1 MNIVLD
7 GVENSTSG
15 TYANI
20 GRETTSNRTS
30 GKAERIENPG
40 FALDISGTVMDNS
53 AYTGHGRT
61 AEEIMLAAGQDD
73 ITARRNYMAVM
84 SNSMSDEDF
93 AKLQKE
99 GFHPGSTDIETVVT
113 IVDHIKAALVKG
125 GTQVIGYT
133 DTISQDALKE
143 LAGSEAFAKEL
154 EKQFREHDIPVTE
167 ENIAAVTEAWKL
179 LTDTQPMTDGSIKYM
194 LENRLAPTPEN
205 LYTAG
210 YSAVTDSSR
219 QGKGYYAAG
228 EVAGY
233 YARKPEEVDFEKLL
247 PQVKNLIEE
256 AGYTADEENL
266 ADAKWLVETG
276 IPLTADS
283 FSSLKD
289 IKGLQ
294 FPLTAEDFLEKAA
307 AAISEGTNPSRMNLS
322 RQETIYEQAVRI
334 SEQVA
339 ELENEAADIIA
350 ARNIPFTL
358 KNLIS
363 AAHEF
368 LKGAGS
374 SAEQKSA
381 GQKEIPVNIR
391 GRRLLEE
398 VRLSMT
404 VEANLRLLRRGFQ
417 IETASLENLVDRLKE
432 AETDYN
438 KALMKEPDGA
448 RADQKRSLF
457 GETLDVVR
465 GIKSSPIAILSKVS
479 PADTLR
485 EIHAAGKNQA
495 AAFEKA
501 GEKYEELMTAPRR
514 DMGDSIQ
521 KAFRNVDDILS
532 DMELALTNENRR
544 AVRILGYNSAEI
556 TEENI
561 TQIRRMDEMLT
572 SVVKELKPGRV
583 LNMIREGVNPLSMTI
598 DELSQYLQEQESPAD
613 EIESY
618 SKFLYKLEK
627 QNGISEDERS
637 AYIGIYR
644 LMHQIEKTDDA
655 AVGAIWQTGVDFT
668 MENLLSAVRSSR
680 HKHMDYSVSDDF
692 GGVSKRDTGI
702 ESITA
707 QIAKGFSM
715 TEPVNRE
722 ALQELLEKA
731 GNEEA
736 LEEFDRMEGEQLRAA
751 VKEEDAVIR
760 QLTDYEQPITAE
772 HLLFASRMI
781 KSPGEIWKQLA
792 GMRTKNQESPRSS
805 DKTYENESS
814 HGLKD
819 LGEELLK
826 SLEDKEQAKSGYHDF
841 CETIQTIITEESY
854 MENRQALDVRAMST
868 LYKQMS
874 FLGSMAREENY
885 EIPAQIG
892 DTLTSINLKIIHNS
906 DLESKAAISLET
918 ETLGKVAAEFKM
930 NGQKLEGL
938 CICSSEEGTA
948 FLKEGKELLENKL
961 SEENIPAGEIYFAE
975 SKTLNLMEF
984 SLKQSHGRQEGAD
997 AGMLYK
1003 SARAFIGYV
1012 QETAIKKGN
1021 MTYEN

>member
-1 MNIVLD
+1 MKITFDHNNTNQNVD
-7 GVENSTSG
+7 RVMTT
-15 TYANI
+15 TY
-20 GRETTSNRTS
+20 RDTRTEKTNHA
-30 GKAERIENPG
+30 GAY
-40 FALDISGTVMDNS
+40 ALDISGTVMDNS

-61 AEEIMLAAGQDD
+61 AEEIMLEAGQDD

-113 IVDHIKAALVKG
+113 IVDHIKVALVKG

-179 LTDTQPMTDGSIKYM
+179 LTDTPPMTDGSMKYM

-210 YSAVTDSSR
+210 YSAAADGSR

-233 YARKPEEVDFEKLL
+233 YARKPEEVDFEQLL
-247 PQVKNLIEE
+247 GQVTKLIEE
-256 AGYTADEENL
+256 AGYPADEENL
-266 ADAKWLVETG
+266 ADARWLVEEG

-283 FSSLKD
+283 FSMLKD
-289 IKGLQ
+289 IKGMQL
-294 FPLTAEDFLEKAA
+294 PLTAEDFLERAA
-307 AAISEGTNPSRMNLS
+307 DAIAEGTDPSKMNLS

-334 SEQVA
+334 SEQVT
-339 ELENEAADIIA
+339 ELKDEAADVVA
-350 ARNIPFTL
+350 ARNLPFTL

-368 LKGAGS
+368 LKGTGAPV
-374 SAEQKSA
+374 EQREVPA
-381 GQKEIPVNIR
+381 DIR

-448 RADQKRSLF
+448 QADQKRALF

-465 GIKSSPIAILSKVS
+465 GIKSSPAAILSKIS
-479 PADTLR
+479 SADTLR
-485 EIHAAGKNQA
+485 EVHAAGKNQA
-495 AAFEKA
+495 AAYEKA

-521 KAFRNVDDILS
+521 KAFRNVDEILS
-532 DMELALTNENRR
+532 DMELDLTNENRR

-561 TQIRRMDEMLT
+561 AQIRRMDEMLT

-583 LNMIREGVNPLSMTI
+583 LNMIREGVNPLSMSI
-598 DELSQYLQEQESPAD
+598 DELSQYLREQESPAD

-655 AVGAIWQTGVDFT
+655 AVGAIWQTGAGFT

-680 HKHMDYSVSDDF
+680 HKHMDYSVSDEF
-692 GGVSKRDTGI
+692 GGVSRKDTGI

-715 TEPVNRE
+715 TEPVNKE
-722 ALQELLEKA
+722 ALQELLENA

-736 LEEFDRMEGEQLRAA
+736 VEEFERMEGEQLRAA

-772 HLLFASRMI
+772 HLLFASQML
-781 KSPGEIWKQLA
+781 KNPGEIWKQLA
-792 GMRTKNQESPRSS
+792 GMRTKNQENTSTLEKAPA
-805 DKTYENESS
+805 DGKI

-819 LGEELLK
+819 MGEELLH
-826 SLEDKEQAKSGYHDF
+826 SLEGKEQAESGYHDF
-841 CETIQTIITEESY
+841 CETIQTMITEESY

-938 CICSSEEGTA
+938 CICNSEEGTA
-948 FLKEGKELLENKL
+948 FLREGKELLENKL
-961 SEENIPAGEIYFAE
+961 SEKNIPAGEIYFAE
-975 SKTLNLMEF
+975 SKTLNLTEF

-997 AGMLYK
+997 AGVLYK

>member
-1 MNIVLD
+1 
-7 GVENSTSG
+7 
-15 TYANI
+15 
-20 GRETTSNRTS
+20 
-30 GKAERIENPG
+30 
-40 FALDISGTVMDNS
+40 
-53 AYTGHGRT
+53 
-61 AEEIMLAAGQDD
+61 
-73 ITARRNYMAVM
+73 
-84 SNSMSDEDF
+84 
-93 AKLQKE
+93 
-99 GFHPGSTDIETVVT
+99 
-113 IVDHIKAALVKG
+113 
-125 GTQVIGYT
+125 
-133 DTISQDALKE
+133 
-143 LAGSEAFAKEL
+143 
-154 EKQFREHDIPVTE
+154 
-167 ENIAAVTEAWKL
+167 
-179 LTDTQPMTDGSIKYM
+179 M

-210 YSAVTDSSR
+210 YSAVTDSSK

-247 PQVKNLIEE
+247 PQVINLIEE

-283 FSSLKD
+283 FSALKE

-294 FPLTAEDFLEKAA
+294 LPLTTEDFLEKAA
-307 AAISEGTNPSRMNLS
+307 DAISEGTNPSRMNLS

-358 KNLIS
+358 KNLIF

-368 LKGAGS
+368 LRGAGS

-381 GQKEIPVNIR
+381 GQKEIPVDIR

-438 KALMKEPDGA
+438 KALMKEPDGTQ
-448 RADQKRSLF
+448 ADQKRSLF

-485 EIHAAGKNQA
+485 EVHEAGKNQA

-680 HKHMDYSVSDDF
+680 HKRMDYSVSDDF
-692 GGVSKRDTGI
+692 GGVSGKDTGI

-715 TEPVNRE
+715 TKPVNRE
-722 ALQELLEKA
+722 ALQELLENA

-736 LEEFDRMEGEQLRAA
+736 LEEFDRMEGEQLRTA

-772 HLLFASRMI
+772 HLLFASQMI

-792 GMRTKNQESPRSS
+792 DMRTKNQESPRSS
-805 DKTYENESS
+805 DKTHENESS
-814 HGLKD
+814 HSLKD

-997 AGMLYK
+997 AGTLYK

>member
-7 GVENSTSG
+7 GVENGTSG
-15 TYANI
+15 TYAGI

-40 FALDISGTVMDNS
+40 FALDISGTVTDNS

-125 GTQVIGYT
+125 GTQVVGYT

-143 LAGSEAFAKEL
+143 LAGSEAFAREL
-154 EKQFREHDIPVTE
+154 EKQFKEHDIPVTE
-167 ENIAAVTEAWKL
+167 ENIAAVTEGWKL
-179 LTDTQPMTDGSIKYM
+179 LTDTQPVTDGSTKYM

-210 YSAVTDSSR
+210 YSAVADSSR

-256 AGYTADEENL
+256 AGYPADEGNL
-266 ADAKWLVETG
+266 ADARWLVEAG

-283 FSSLKD
+283 FSALKD
-289 IKGLQ
+289 IRGMQL
-294 FPLTAEDFLEKAA
+294 PLTVEDFMKRAA
-307 AAISEGTNPSRMNLS
+307 DAIAEGTNPSKMDLR

-374 SAEQKSA
+374 FSEQE
-381 GQKEIPVNIR
+381 EIPADIR

-404 VEANLRLLRRGFQ
+404 VEANLKLLRRGFQ
-417 IETASLENLVDRLKE
+417 IETASLENLVERLKE

-438 KALMKEPDGA
+438 KALMKEPDGTQA
-448 RADQKRSLF
+448 NQKRSLF

-465 GIKSSPIAILSKVS
+465 GIKSSPIAILSRIS
-479 PADTLR
+479 PSDTLR
-485 EIHAAGKNQA
+485 EVHAAGKNQA

-532 DMELALTNENRR
+532 DMDLALTNENRR
-544 AVRILGYNSAEI
+544 AVRILGYNSVEI

-680 HKHMDYSVSDDF
+680 HKRMDYSVSDDF
-692 GGVSKRDTGI
+692 GGVSGKDTGI

-722 ALQELLEKA
+722 ALQELLENA

-736 LEEFDRMEGEQLRAA
+736 LEEFDRMEGEQLRTA

-772 HLLFASRMI
+772 HLLFASQMI

-792 GMRTKNQESPRSS
+792 DMRTKNQESPRSS
-805 DKTYENESS
+805 GKTHENESFHS
-814 HGLKD
+814 LKD

-826 SLEDKEQAKSGYHDF
+826 SLEDKEQAKSGYHVF
-841 CETIQTIITEESY
+841 CETIQTMITEESY

-961 SEENIPAGEIYFAE
+961 SEENIPVGEIYFAE

-997 AGMLYK
+997 AGTLYK

-1021 MTYEN
+1021 ITYEN

>member
-7 GVENSTSG
+7 GVENGTSG
-15 TYANI
+15 TYAGI

-40 FALDISGTVMDNS
+40 FALDISGTVTDNS

-247 PQVKNLIEE
+247 PQVINLIEE

-307 AAISEGTNPSRMNLS
+307 DAISEGTNPSRMNLS

-374 SAEQKSA
+374 FSEQE
-381 GQKEIPVNIR
+381 EIPADIR

-404 VEANLRLLRRGFQ
+404 VEANLKLLRRGFQ
-417 IETASLENLVDRLKE
+417 IETASLENLVERLKE

-438 KALMKEPDGA
+438 KALMKEPDGTQA
-448 RADQKRSLF
+448 NQKRSLF

-465 GIKSSPIAILSKVS
+465 GIKSSPIAILSRIS
-479 PADTLR
+479 PSDTLR
-485 EIHAAGKNQA
+485 EVHAAGKNQA

-514 DMGDSIQ
+514 DMGDSFQ

-532 DMELALTNENRR
+532 DMDLALTNENRR
-544 AVRILGYNSAEI
+544 AVRILGYNGAEI

-583 LNMIREGVNPLSMTI
+583 LNMIREGVNPLTMSI

-613 EIESY
+613 EMESY

-655 AVGAIWQTGVDFT
+655 AVGAIWQTGVGFT

-692 GGVSKRDTGI
+692 GGISGKDTGI

-722 ALQELLEKA
+722 VLQELLENA

-736 LEEFDRMEGEQLRAA
+736 LEELDRMESEQLRAT

-772 HLLFASRMI
+772 HLLFASQMI
-781 KSPGEIWKQLA
+781 KSPAEVWKQLA
-792 GMRTKNQESPRSS
+792 GIRTKNQENSGTPDRAHA
-805 DKTYENESS
+805 EEGS
-814 HGLKD
+814 HNLAD
-819 LGEELLK
+819 MGEEILK
-826 SLEDKEQAKSGYHDF
+826 SLEGKEQAKSGYHDF
-841 CETIQTIITEESY
+841 CETIQTMITEESY
-854 MENRQALDVRAMST
+854 MENRQALDVKAMST

-885 EIPAQIG
+885 EIPARIG

-906 DLESKAAISLET
+906 ELESKAAISLET

-930 NGQKLEGL
+930 SGGKLEGL

-975 SKTLNLMEF
+975 SKTLNLTEF

-997 AGMLYK
+997 AGILYK

>member
-7 GVENSTSG
+7 GIDNSTAG
-15 TYANI
+15 TRTNI
-20 GRETTSNRTS
+20 GRETTSNRTP
-30 GKAERIENPG
+30 GKTERVENPG

-61 AEEIMLAAGQDD
+61 AEEIMLEAGQDD

-133 DTISQDALKE
+133 DTISKDALKE
-143 LAGSEAFAKEL
+143 IAGSEAFAQEL
-154 EKQFREHDIPVTE
+154 QKQFAEHDIPVTE

-179 LTDTQPMTDGSIKYM
+179 LADTPPMTDGSTQYM

-210 YSAVTDSSR
+210 YSAVADSSR

-233 YARKPEEVDFEKLL
+233 YARKPEEVDFEQLL
-247 PQVKNLIEE
+247 PQVTKLIEE
-256 AGYTADEENL
+256 AGYPADEENL
-266 ADAKWLVETG
+266 TDARWLVEKG
-276 IPLTADS
+276 IPLTVDS
-283 FSSLKD
+283 FSALKD
-289 IKGLQ
+289 IKGMQ
-294 FPLTAEDFLEKAA
+294 FPLTAEDFLKRAA
-307 AAISEGTNPSRMNLS
+307 DAIAEGTNPSKMNLS

-334 SEQVA
+334 SEQVT
-339 ELENEAADIIA
+339 ELKDEAADVVA
-350 ARNIPFTL
+350 ARNLPFTL

-368 LKGAGS
+368 LKGTGS
-374 SAEQKSA
+374 PAE
-381 GQKEIPVNIR
+381 QKEIPADIR
-391 GRRLLEE
+391 GRRMLEE

-417 IETASLENLVDRLKE
+417 IETASLENLVARLKE

-438 KALMKEPDGA
+438 KALMKEPDNA
-448 RADQKRSLF
+448 KAEQKRSLF
-457 GETLDVVR
+457 GEALDVVR
-465 GIKSSPIAILSKVS
+465 GIKSSPAAILSKIS
-479 PADTLR
+479 PEDTLR
-485 EIHAAGKNQA
+485 EVHAVGKNQA
-495 AAFEKA
+495 AAYEKA

-521 KAFRNVDDILS
+521 KAFRNVDEILS
-532 DMELALTNENRR
+532 DMELDLTNENRR

-561 TQIRRMDEMLT
+561 SQIRRMDEMLT

-583 LNMIREGVNPLSMTI
+583 LNMIREGVNPLSMSI
-598 DELSQYLQEQESPAD
+598 DELSQYLREQESPAD
-613 EIESY
+613 EMESY

-627 QNGISEDERS
+627 QNGISENERS

-644 LMHQIEKTDDA
+644 LVHQVEKTDDA
-655 AVGAIWQTGVDFT
+655 AVGAIWQTGASFT

-680 HKHMDYSVSDDF
+680 HKHMDYSVSDEF
-692 GGVSKRDTGI
+692 GGVSRKDTGI

-707 QIAKGFSM
+707 QIAKGYSL
-715 TEPVNRE
+715 TEPVSRE
-722 ALQELLEKA
+722 ALQDLLENA

-736 LEEFDRMEGEQLRAA
+736 SEEFDKLEGEQLRAA

-772 HLLFASRMI
+772 HLLFASHMM
-781 KSPGEIWKQLA
+781 KSPGELWKQLS
-792 GMRTKNQESPRSS
+792 GIRTKDQENTGSAGKAQNDDVSRS
-805 DKTYENESS
+805 
-814 HGLKD
+814 LKSM
-819 LGEELLK
+819 GEELLK
-826 SLEDKEQAKSGYHDF
+826 SLDGKEQAKSGYHSF
-841 CETIQTIITEESY
+841 CETIQTMITEESY
-854 MENRQALDVRAMST
+854 SENMQALDVRAMST

-918 ETLGKVAAEFKM
+918 ESLGKVAAEFKM
-930 NGQKLEGL
+930 SGQKLEGF
-938 CICSSEEGTA
+938 CVCNSEEGTA
-948 FLKEGKELLENKL
+948 FLREGKELLEKKL

-975 SKTLNLMEF
+975 SKTLNLTEF

-997 AGMLYK
+997 AGVLYR